1 MHGVQRE
8 GSSVF
13 QGWGSV
19 QKVVE
24 HQDKGLGRRQ
34 DPEDDMYLQS
44 PEAHNRKERVTGTG
58 TQREKS
64 ARKET
69 EERNKCRWDLRS
81 AEERHS
87 RRIRDVTTHRVEK
100 LESSVGPWRCQAA
113 LPSVSL

>member
-1 MHGVQRE
+1 MESKGRGPQFFRAGVLCKRLW
-8 GSSVF
+8 SIRTK
-13 QGWGSV
+13 GW
-19 QKVVE
+19 
-24 HQDKGLGRRQ
+24 GRRQ

-44 PEAHNRKERVTGTG
+44 PEVHNRKERVTGTG

-69 EERNKCRWDLRS
+69 EERNTCRWDLRS